1 MERSNGQYQKPTTI
15 MRCFKDDIPFR
26 GDNQMDSNEN
36 QVGEN
41 KLTVR
46 EYAASVGISV
56 TTVYRYIKL
65 GKLGMEKVDGISYV
79 VVNENQM
86 EPSSN
91 DNETQQLENEN
102 QQLRDQITH
111 LIRQLEQ
118 SSERHDTIL
127 SQMTKQ
133 LERKTLQLED
143 LQNKQ
148 PLWPRIKIALNRRYE
163 LKQPASFRANFK
175 GD

>member
-1 MERSNGQYQKPTTI
+1 
-15 MRCFKDDIPFR
+15 
-26 GDNQMDSNEN
+26 MDSNEN

-56 TTVYRYIKL
+56 TTVYRYIKQE
-65 GKLGMEKVDGISYV
+65 KLGMEKVDGISYV

-86 EPSSN
+86 EPSSD

-102 QQLRDQITH
+102 QRLRDQITH
-111 LIRQLEQ
+111 LLRQLEQ
-118 SSERHDTIL
+118 SSERHDTIV

-148 PLWPRIKIALNRRYE
+148 LLWPRIKAALNRRYE
-163 LKQPASFRANFK
+163 LKQPESFRANFK
-175 GD
+175 GE